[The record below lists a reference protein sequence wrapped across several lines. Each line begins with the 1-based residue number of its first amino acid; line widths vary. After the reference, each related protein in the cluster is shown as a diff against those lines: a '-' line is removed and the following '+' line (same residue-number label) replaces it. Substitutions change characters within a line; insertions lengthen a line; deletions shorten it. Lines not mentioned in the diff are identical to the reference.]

1 MQGKNGQQ
9 PPHVACAPSV
19 VPVACVKHWI
29 GNFQACAQPCSGLRE
44 VQCLALGHARRGQGH
59 GLYGARRMPFPQDA
73 ELSPAPAPLLSG
85 SPSLLTARVSFDLH
99 KEDSSF
105 QQGTASWVGLSAP
118 PSAFLLWLP
127 SPPAW
132 WSPGKVPRKTSSVPI
147 A

>member
-59 GLYGARRMPFPQDA
+59 GLYGARQMPFPQDA
-73 ELSPAPAPLLSG
+73 ELSPAPAPLL
-85 SPSLLTARVSFDLH
+85 
-99 KEDSSF
+99 
-105 QQGTASWVGLSAP
+105 
-118 PSAFLLWLP
+118 
-127 SPPAW
+127 
-132 WSPGKVPRKTSSVPI
+132 
-147 A
+147 